1 MSNSR
6 FVCMSLRISGYDH
19 AIRVKTPTRY
29 DKTSR
34 KNVTPK
40 DIKKLK
46 LIYRN
51 ENERYISTLYKKENE

>member
-1 MSNSR
+1 
-6 FVCMSLRISGYDH
+6 MSLRISGYDH